1 MNKTNQKIFDKLET
15 TPKGVKKWDEEQLA
29 FIKEMLSKPAKAPA
43 VELNPPVLD
52 DEGNV
57 VELWCNKH
65 EVYEPVDDFTY
76 YEKTTRYHP
85 ACKVAVKH
93 WNDLTKEIKKMEND
107 NMDIINRGDDIQAH
121 IIQIESLKAERAGV
135 YKND

>member
-1 MNKTNQKIFDKLET
+1 MNKKNIALLAKLET
-15 TPKGVKKWDEEQLA
+15 TPKGVKKWDKSQIE

-65 EVYEPVDDFTY
+65 EVYEPVEEFTY

-93 WNDLTKEIKKMEND
+93 WNDLTKVIKKMEKE
-107 NMDIINRGDDIQAH
+107 NMDIINAGGDIQAH
-121 IIQIESLKAERAGV
+121 IIQIESLKTERAGV
-135 YKND
+135 YTK